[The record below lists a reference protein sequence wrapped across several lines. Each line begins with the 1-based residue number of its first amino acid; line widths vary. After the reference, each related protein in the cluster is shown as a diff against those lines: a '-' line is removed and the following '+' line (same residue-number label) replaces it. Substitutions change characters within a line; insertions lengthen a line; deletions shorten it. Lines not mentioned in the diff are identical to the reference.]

1 MYVSGK
7 SLDAGTIIE
16 LRLPFLLSFTLLHT
30 SIGKTIRTTHPINP
44 IPNSINHVQ
53 QQGIFHLP
61 HIPRHLFPLH
71 QLNLSIPIQSRPS
84 FSNQMI
90 RQQKVRNP
98 LLDPILMAAVRTH
111 QTALADLRLQEKRVQ
126 LLHHLR
132 VVFELLWRWWGRGKS
147 REA

>member
-1 MYVSGK
+1 
-7 SLDAGTIIE
+7 
-16 LRLPFLLSFTLLHT
+16 
-30 SIGKTIRTTHPINP
+30 
-44 IPNSINHVQ
+44 
-53 QQGIFHLP
+53 
-61 HIPRHLFPLH
+61 
-71 QLNLSIPIQSRPS
+71 
-84 FSNQMI
+84 MI